1 MYKSHSI
8 RLAAVQYSRLE
19 LNGLKIVP
27 FSASPPF
34 PLQKQ
39 FCWKDLPTGFTYWLW
54 GMGERRGGARQG
66 HVGRWG
72 PLLFLFSFSL
82 VGKKA
87 VGRESRQNPQPW
99 RERRGEGERCGRDWS
114 ESAAYWKTG
123 RALCDGL
130 TQYGSSYTI
139 CRALDCF
146 SGCPLQANS
155 NQLDY
160 SWFCDCIE
168 TKKD

>member
-72 PLLFLFSFSL
+72 PLSSLSFLFLSRRKES
-82 VGKKA
+82 
-87 VGRESRQNPQPW
+87 GREGESPKPTALERETPRGREMW
-99 RERRGEGERCGRDWS
+99 EGLKRERGLLEDRQ
-114 ESAAYWKTG
+114 SAVWWIDSVWIE
-123 RALCDGL
+123 LHHL
-130 TQYGSSYTI
+130 
-139 CRALDCF
+139 
-146 SGCPLQANS
+146 P
-155 NQLDY
+155 
-160 SWFCDCIE
+160 CIRLFFWLP
-168 TKKD
+168 TAS

>member
-1 MYKSHSI
+1 
-8 RLAAVQYSRLE
+8 
-19 LNGLKIVP
+19 
-27 FSASPPF
+27 
-34 PLQKQ
+34 
-39 FCWKDLPTGFTYWLW
+39 
-54 GMGERRGGARQG
+54 MGERRGGARQG

-72 PLLFLFSFSL
+72 PLSSLFSFSL

-146 SGCPLQANS
+146 SVCPLQANS
-155 NQLDY
+155 DQLDY

-168 TKKD
+168 TKKDKTYIPDEVSLFFKSATSSESALANWRGKVVFVANWVGL